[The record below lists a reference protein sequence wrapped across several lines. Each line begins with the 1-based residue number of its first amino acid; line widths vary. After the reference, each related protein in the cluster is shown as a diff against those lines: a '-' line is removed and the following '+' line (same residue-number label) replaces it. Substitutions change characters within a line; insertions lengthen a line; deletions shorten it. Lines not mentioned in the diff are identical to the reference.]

1 MDDMPRPV
9 LVADD
14 QPDVIA
20 ALRLLLRSAG
30 FDTQGASSVD
40 EVRAQLAAREYDAVV
55 MDLNYARDTTSGT
68 EGLDLIADVHATW
81 PDLPLIAM
89 TGWANIET
97 AVEAMRRGARGYV
110 PKPWSNQALVQVLR
124 DEIAHTRDARRA
136 RAGAAREWRDAQ
148 AVQRALLPSSLPEV
162 AGCSLAVRWEPAS
175 GVGGDYYDVFALDD
189 DRLALCAGDVCGKGL
204 SAALLVSSLQATVRA
219 CAAPDDA
226 PDETMAR
233 VNARAV
239 PAGCPW
245 PVRHPRARGARHA
258 RSHAAVLQRRP
269 PRPDPRARR
278 RHRERVSTPAGWPP
292 ASSTPPPTTA
302 SGSRSPPATGCC
314 SSPTDSPRPG
324 SAALREFGDD
334 RLVDAVLRHR
344 DGDRCCPGRAAV
356 RRGARLGRATARGR
370 RDRPGARSRRV
381 RCGAGQRRPRTG
393 QPAVSGRKPAW
404 NWARKGPSPAAHV
417 A

>member
-40 EVRAQLAAREYDAVV
+40 EVRAQLAVREYDAVV
-55 MDLNYARDTTSGT
+55 MDLNYARDTTSGA

-124 DEIAHTRDARRA
+124 EEIAHTRNARRA
-136 RAGAAREWRDAQ
+136 RAGAAREWHDAQ

-219 CAAPDDA
+219 CAAPDHA
-226 PDETMAR
+226 PHETMAR
-233 VNARAV
+233 VNAALCRQGAHGRFITLVLAVLDTRDHTLQFCNAGHNAPILVRADGTV
-239 PAGCPW
+239 SRLDTG
-245 PVRHPRARGARHA
+245 GL
-258 RSHAAVLQRRP
+258 AAVIFDTATYVGGRIRL
-269 PRPDPRARR
+269 
-278 RHRERVSTPAGWPP
+278 SAGD
-292 ASSTPPPTTA
+292 
-302 SGSRSPPATGCC
+302 RLLFF
-314 SSPTDSPRPG
+314 TDG
-324 SAALREFGDD
+324 LAEAGIGALREFGDD
-334 RLVDAVLRHR
+334 RLVDAVVRHR
-344 DGDRCCPGRAAV
+344 D
-356 RRGARLGRATARGR
+356 RGAAALVELLFAEVHAWAGPRLEDDATALALEV
-370 RDRPGARSRRV
+370 GA
-381 RCGAGQRRPRTG
+381 
-393 QPAVSGRKPAW
+393 
-404 NWARKGPSPAAHV
+404 
-417 A
+417 

>member
-30 FDTQGASSVD
+30 FDTEGASSVD

-110 PKPWSNQALVQVLR
+110 PKPWSNHALVQVLR

-148 AVQRALLPSSLPEV
+148 AMQRALLPSALPDI

-175 GVGGDYYDVFALDD
+175 GVGGDYYDAFALGD

-204 SAALLVSSLQATVRA
+204 SAALLASSLQATVRA
-219 CAAPDDA
+219 CAAPGVA
-226 PDETMAR
+226 PEETMAR
-233 VNARAV
+233 VNAALCRQ
-239 PAGCPW
+239 
-245 PVRHPRARGARHA
+245 GAHGRFVTLVL
-258 RSHAAVLQRRP
+258 AVLDTRDRTLRFCNAGHHAP
-269 PRPDPRARR
+269 ILVRADGTVARLG
-278 RHRERVSTPAGWPP
+278 AGGL
-292 ASSTPPPTTA
+292 AAGIFDTA
-302 SGSRSPPATGCC
+302 TYEGGRIALSGGDRLLFF
-314 SSPTDSPRPG
+314 TDG
-324 SAALREFGDD
+324 LAEAGIGTLREFGDH
-334 RLVDAVLRHR
+334 RLVDAVVRHRHR
-344 DGDRCCPGRAAV
+344 DAAALV
-356 RRGARLGRATARGR
+356 EQLFAEVHAWAGPRLEDDATALALGV
-370 RDRPGARSRRV
+370 GA
-381 RCGAGQRRPRTG
+381 
-393 QPAVSGRKPAW
+393 
-404 NWARKGPSPAAHV
+404 
-417 A
+417 